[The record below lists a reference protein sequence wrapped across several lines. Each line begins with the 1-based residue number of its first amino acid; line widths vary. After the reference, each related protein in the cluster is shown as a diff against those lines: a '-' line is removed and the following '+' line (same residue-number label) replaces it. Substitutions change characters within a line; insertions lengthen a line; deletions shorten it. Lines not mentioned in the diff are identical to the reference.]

1 VIASERGVRMINIA
15 VLGYG
20 IVGSGVVEV
29 LKKNKEGIAKKAGKT
44 IQVKY
49 ILDIRDFPDSP
60 EKDLITKNPDD
71 IFNDSDVSIVV
82 ETIGGIGIAYEFTKR
97 ALIQGKSVVT
107 SNKELVA
114 THGPELM
121 RIAKEKG
128 IHYKFEASV
137 GGGIPIIKPLYE
149 CLSANEII
157 SIAGILNGTTNYILT
172 SMANENKD
180 FETALKDAQSKGYAE
195 ANPSDDIEG
204 KDSCRKIAIL
214 SSIAF
219 GEYVDYREI
228 PTEGI
233 TKITVED
240 LKLIESLNSKIKLIG
255 FSKRE
260 KGKIL
265 AKVCPC
271 VVNKSNALANVED
284 VFNAIL
290 VSGDSI
296 GEVMFYGRGAGKFPT
311 ASAVVN
317 DVIDVIKYSD
327 WDDVQVW
334 DVSSESNFIKPEESD
349 AKYFVRIMV
358 RSKEEAK
365 KYIIER
371 FGKVDV
377 FEIAGYSNQLMF
389 KTLIENEGEIIKKIQ
404 CLQEIGSVKRVLT
417 SLRILE

>member
-1 VIASERGVRMINIA
+1 MINVA

-20 IVGSGVVEV
+20 VVGSGVVEV
-29 LKKNKEGIAKKAGKT
+29 LKKNKEGIAKKAGDT
-44 IQVKY
+44 IQVKH

-60 EKDLITKNPDD
+60 DKDLITKNSDD
-71 IFNDSDVSIVV
+71 VFNDPEVSIVV
-82 ETIGGIGIAYEFTKR
+82 ETIGGVGIAYEFTKR
-97 ALIQGKSVVT
+97 ALMQGKSVVT

-121 RIAKEKG
+121 QIAKDKG

-157 SIAGILNGTTNYILT
+157 SVAGILNGTTNYILS
-172 SMANENKD
+172 SMVNEGKD
-180 FETALKDAQSKGYAE
+180 FDTALKDAQLKGYAE
-195 ANPSDDIEG
+195 ANPTDDIEG

-214 SSIAF
+214 SSIVF
-219 GEYVDYREI
+219 GEYVDYRKI

-233 TKITVED
+233 TKVTVED
-240 LKLIESLNSKIKLIG
+240 LRIVEHFNSKIKLIG
-255 FSKRE
+255 FSKKE
-260 KGKIL
+260 NGKIL

-271 VVNKSNALANVED
+271 VVEKSNALANVED

-296 GEVMFYGRGAGKFPT
+296 GEVMFYGRGAGKLPT

-317 DVIDVIKYSD
+317 DIIDVVKYSE

-334 DVSSESNFIKPEESD
+334 NVNSESSFVNPEETE
-349 AKYFVRIMV
+349 ARYFIRIKV

-365 KYIIER
+365 KYIIDN
-371 FGKVDV
+371 FGKVDIV
-377 FEIAGYSNQLMF
+377 ELIEYPEQIIF
-389 KTLIENEGEIIKKIQ
+389 KTLKEKESEIIKKVQ
-404 CLQEIGSVKRVLT
+404 KVQEIGSVRTVLT

>member
-1 VIASERGVRMINIA
+1 MVNVA

-20 IVGSGVVEV
+20 VVGSGVVEI
-29 LKKNKEGIAKKAGKT
+29 LKKNRDGISKKAGDT
-44 IQVKY
+44 IQVKHV
-49 ILDIRDFPDSP
+49 LDIRDFPDSP
-60 EKDLITKNPDD
+60 DKDLITKNSDD
-71 IFNDSDVSIVV
+71 VFNDSDISIVV
-82 ETIGGIGIAYEFTKR
+82 ETIGGIGAAYEFTKR
-97 ALIQGKSVVT
+97 ALMQGKSVVT

-121 RIAKEKG
+121 QIAKDRG

-157 SIAGILNGTTNYILT
+157 SIAGILNGTTNYILS
-172 SMANENKD
+172 SMANEGKN
-180 FETALKDAQSKGYAE
+180 FETALKDAQLKGYAE

-214 SSIAF
+214 SSIVF
-219 GEYVDYREI
+219 GEYIDYSKI

-240 LKLIESLNSKIKLIG
+240 LKIMESINSKIKLIG
-255 FSKRE
+255 FSNKE
-260 KGKIL
+260 NGKIF

-271 VVNKSNALANVED
+271 VVDKSNALANVED

-290 VSGDSI
+290 VKGDSI
-296 GEVMFYGRGAGKFPT
+296 GEVMFYGRGAGKLPT

-317 DVIDVIKYSD
+317 DIIDVVKYPD

-334 DVSSESNFIKPEESD
+334 NIGSESNLISPEESE
-349 AKYFVRIMV
+349 ASYFVRVRI

-365 KYIIER
+365 KYIIDH
-371 FGKVDV
+371 FGRVDI
-377 FEIAGYSNQLMF
+377 FELAEYPEQLMF
-389 KTLIENEGEIIKKIQ
+389 KTQKENESEIIRKIQ
-404 CLQEIGSVKRVLT
+404 RLQEIGSVRNVLT

>member
-1 VIASERGVRMINIA
+1 MKNIA

-29 LKKNKEGIAKKAGKT
+29 LKKNREGIAKKAGDT
-44 IQVKY
+44 IQVRH

-60 EKDLITKNPDD
+60 DKDLMTKNPDD
-71 IFNDSDVSIVV
+71 IFDDSDVSIVV
-82 ETIGGIGIAYEFTKR
+82 ETIGGINIAYEFTKK
-97 ALIQGKSVVT
+97 ALMKGKSVIT

-114 THGPELM
+114 TYGPELM

-128 IHYKFEASV
+128 VYYKFEASV

-149 CLSANEII
+149 CFSANQIT
-157 SIAGILNGTTNYILT
+157 SIAGILNGTTNYILS
-172 SMANENKD
+172 SMVNEGKD
-180 FETALKDAQSKGYAE
+180 FESALKDAQLKGYAE

-214 SSIAF
+214 SSIAY
-219 GEYVDYREI
+219 GEYVDYKEI

-240 LKLIESLNSKIKLIG
+240 LKIAELLNLKIKLIG
-255 FSKRE
+255 FSKKE
-260 KGKIL
+260 NGKII

-271 VVNKSNALANVED
+271 VIDKANALANVED

-296 GEVMFYGRGAGKFPT
+296 GDVMFYGRGAGKLPT

-317 DVIDVIKYSD
+317 DVIDVVKYFDSD
-327 WDDVQVW
+327 NIQVW
-334 DVSSESNFIKPEESD
+334 NVSAESNFIKPEDSE
-349 AKYFVRIMV
+349 AKYFVRIKV
-358 RSKEEAK
+358 RNKEEAK
-365 KYIIER
+365 KYIVDH
-371 FGKVDV
+371 FGNVDI
-377 FEIAGYSNQLMF
+377 FELAEYSNQLMF
-389 KTLIENEGEIIKKIQ
+389 KTLTENECEIIKKIQ
-404 CLQEIGSVKRVLT
+404 ALREIGSVRDVLT